1 MIFSDAAH
9 THSNKAERKRD
20 KRSTSADGKSMPKP
34 MEEVDKDTD
43 LREQMNI
50 ARKVIDIIKVRK
62 RYKQFC
68 RYRNTSSHE

>member
-1 MIFSDAAH
+1 
-9 THSNKAERKRD
+9 
-20 KRSTSADGKSMPKP
+20 